1 MSLTSRADLH
11 CRSSANAPPTAVYAL
26 AKERGMDFVT
36 IADRDSIDGVLE
48 IADRPD
54 VFMSVELTA
63 RERHRDRDEP
73 LRLLCYGVSRF
84 DHDWLQRR
92 RHDADVCK
100 AYLHE
105 HEIAHEIAHPPEL
118 HEGGTVGHG
127 YTETARAETP
137 WEFLTLVRQSAILD
151 DPCGQAHSSPG
162 YCSFWQGALPQ
173 ARPPLPPPPTAP
185 RPGGR

>member
-1 MSLTSRADLH
+1 MPITSRADLH
-11 CRSSANAPPTAVYAL
+11 CRSSVSTPPREVYAL

-63 RERHRDRDEP
+63 SERDRDEP

-92 RHDADVCK
+92 RHDADLCK

-105 HEIAHEIAHPPEL
+105 HQIAHEIAKPPEL
-118 HEGGTVGHG
+118 HEGETVGHG
-127 YTETARAETP
+127 YTETPRAETP
-137 WEFLTLVRQSAILD
+137 WEFLTLVRRSAILD
-151 DPCGQAHSSPG
+151 DRCGRACSSPG
-162 YCSFWQGALPQ
+162 YCSFWQGALPA
-173 ARPPLPPPPTAP
+173 ARPPLPVRPTAP
-185 RPGGR
+185 PRAGR